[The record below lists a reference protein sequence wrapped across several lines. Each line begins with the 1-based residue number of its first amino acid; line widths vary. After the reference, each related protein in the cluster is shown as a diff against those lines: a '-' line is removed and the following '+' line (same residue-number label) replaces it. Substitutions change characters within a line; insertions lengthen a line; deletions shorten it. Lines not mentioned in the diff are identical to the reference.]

1 MNFNSPESLLEYLK
15 SKLNES
21 SSGYD
26 SADIIDSFSPNKT
39 VRTIKIVTS
48 TDRKELY
55 IKVKLILG
63 TYADP
68 RDSSEQ
74 TYLPVLFVK
83 TGVNPKGK
91 EVTTKVLVKPSN
103 GLLML
108 KEPMYNQLL
117 FNLSNFKSLRRST
130 DSVYEFN
137 IIKKFNKELMDIGE
151 GLPVHVAI
159 QDKLY
164 KDIVGMVSGPVFAKA
179 DFILIDKNGQPQC
192 FISHKA
198 GSSAKDFQQ
207 YSGISERAGKY
218 IFNSAEVVKFKNDV
232 TKMAESNNINSA
244 VYRNIRDTKVKE
256 RAVFGKDF
264 NKATNT
270 KSVDNI
276 DFLAQGDIIIS
287 LIGKK
292 NSGLGSTPLIKIN
305 FSTKLINK
313 RNISQITSGSY
324 DPVLGARP
332 GESYRK
338 LESELTT
345 VYGVRA
351 GIFPEGAIRS
361 RRNSKKI

>member
-1 MNFNSPESLLEYLK
+1 MNFNSPESLLKHLISNLDK
-15 SKLNES
+15 SN
-21 SSGYD
+21 YD
-26 SADIIDSFSPNKT
+26 TADLIDSFSPNKT
-39 VRTIKIVTS
+39 VYTIKVVTS
-48 TDRKELY
+48 TDRVEVFDSIEKM
-55 IKVKLILG
+55 LG
-63 TYADP
+63 RAGNP
-68 RDSSEQ
+68 RISSEQ
-74 TYLPVLFVK
+74 TYLPVFFVK
-83 TGVNPKGK
+83 TGVNPNGK

-117 FNLSNFKSLRRST
+117 FNLSNFKALRRST

-137 IIKKFNKELMDIGE
+137 IIKKFNTELMGIGE

-164 KDIVGMVSGPVFAKA
+164 RDIVGMVSGPAFAKA
-179 DFILIDKNGQPQC
+179 DFMLIDKYGQPQC

-207 YSGISERAGKY
+207 YSGISNRAGIY
-218 IFNSAEVVKFKNDV
+218 ISNSPEVTKFKNDV
-232 TKMAESNNINSA
+232 VKLAESNNINAA
-244 VYRNIRDTKVKE
+244 VYRDIKDVKVKE

-264 NKATNT
+264 NKSTNA
-270 KSVDNI
+270 KSADNI
-276 DFLAQGDIIIS
+276 DFFAQGDIIIS

-292 NSGLGSTPLIKIN
+292 SSNFGSTPLVKVN

-313 RNISQITSGSY
+313 RNVAQMTSGSY
-324 DPVLGARP
+324 NPVLGARP

-338 LESELTT
+338 LESELTS

-351 GIFPEGAIRS
+351 GIFPEGAIKS
-361 RRNSKKI
+361 RRNATKI